1 MVKLLR
7 RASWSVLLLASG
19 CATAVGAGDDLF
31 SGGPGAGDAAVDAGT
46 DAHDAAADASH
57 DGATTD
63 GASSDAGGDASSDA
77 GGDASADAH
86 DGAVQDASSDTSDA
100 GAGDAATD
108 AHDASTQDVASDA
121 VASDAGGVA
130 LVLGAPVDGNGAF
143 GGTGGSTTYD
153 DACPA
158 GEAMTGLHAIVDAYL
173 RRVEIECAPLT
184 LVASGG
190 SASVAVGASHG
201 LGMNGSWPG
210 TDGYARCAAGSV
222 VVGVSGNDGQLVDS
236 LVLACAPLT
245 VSGSAG
251 AWVLGRGATTSTA
264 RVGGSGGSAAA
275 PYACPAGMVVH
286 RMSGAYGDGLD
297 QIHFECATVSAP

>member
-7 RASWSVLLLASG
+7 RASWSAVLLASG

-100 GAGDAATD
+100 GAGDA
-108 AHDASTQDVASDA
+108 STQDVASDA

-173 RRVEIECAPLT
+173 RRVEIECASLT

-201 LGMNGSWPG
+201 LGLNGSWPG

-222 VVGVSGNDGQLVDS
+222 VVGVSGNDGLLVDS

-264 RVGGSGGSAAA
+264 RVGGSGGSAAS

-297 QIHFECATVSAP
+297 QIHFECASVSAP